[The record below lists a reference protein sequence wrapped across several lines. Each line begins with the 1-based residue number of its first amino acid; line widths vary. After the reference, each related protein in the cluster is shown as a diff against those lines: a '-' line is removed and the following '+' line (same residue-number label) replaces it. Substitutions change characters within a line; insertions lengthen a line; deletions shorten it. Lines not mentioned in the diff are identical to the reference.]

1 MCFACHCFHKEPL
14 YFTNCFSCPWQIFCI
29 KSKEEFLS
37 WDHRPHH
44 KTQDYKI
51 HWGNQRT
58 KNLHLAASR
67 DWNQTTWT
75 IKSAILDMFHCALPT
90 FFCFVLLLLLRQG
103 PSVAWNIAGQPVGLS
118 TSPRNLPA
126 SAFPTRASQ
135 TNEYHFPTLHSL
147 TRLWRP
153 NSFLHSCKARTQQL
167 SYFHSHDYDYL
178 SSMQEV

>member
-29 KSKEEFLS
+29 KSKKEFLS

-67 DWNQTTWT
+67 DWNQTTWI
-75 IKSAILDMFHCALPT
+75 IKSGNFGYVSLRTAHH
-90 FFCFVLLLLLRQG
+90 FCFVLLLLLRQG
-103 PSVAWNIAGQPVGLS
+103 HSVAWNIARQPAGLS

-126 SAFPTRASQ
+126 SAFPTRVIQ
-135 TNEYHFPTLHSL
+135 TNAYHFPTLHSL

-153 NSFLHSCKARTQQL
+153 NSFLHSCKARTHQL

-178 SSMQEV
+178 SSTEEV